1 MSKICFPIE
10 NYNYELWNLLYNN
23 RQVQW
28 LNAYYFVCFQF
39 TIMVQSIHL
48 HDVFCWFSTGPCF
61 MKAKKNNMMSWQ
73 HAIHLLKVLMT
84 GNIWKKKW
92 LFWMTHEYTRCP
104 IQLSQSKVFNWQHQ
118 KALISSTNEKI
129 MLNARSIIKVFALL
143 SKAI

>member
-1 MSKICFPIE
+1 MKFAEQQSTSSMIKC
-10 NYNYELWNLLYNN
+10 LLF
-23 RQVQW
+23 R
-28 LNAYYFVCFQF
+28 LF
-39 TIMVQSIHL
+39 SIHYNG
-48 HDVFCWFSTGPCF
+48 SINSPTRCF
-61 MKAKKNNMMSWQ
+61 LLIQHRPTFYESKKNNMMSWQ
-73 HAIHLLKVLMT
+73 HAIYRLKVLMT